1 MKNSIAKRLL
11 FWAILLG
18 GVAVLLGAFGAHGL
32 RNALNESRLEAFKTG
47 VFYQFIHVFA
57 LILAAW
63 LLEHSSNRA
72 FFWAGVCFLFGIFC
86 FSGSLYVIAFSTAL
100 GWLGATDSVGLLG
113 LITPLGGVFFMTG
126 WAFLARGVSKLS

>member
-86 FSGSLYVIAFSTAL
+86 FSRQNSRSRLGFRRASLCEGNKLRFAF
-100 GWLGATDSVGLLG
+100 GL
-113 LITPLGGVFFMTG
+113 
-126 WAFLARGVSKLS
+126 